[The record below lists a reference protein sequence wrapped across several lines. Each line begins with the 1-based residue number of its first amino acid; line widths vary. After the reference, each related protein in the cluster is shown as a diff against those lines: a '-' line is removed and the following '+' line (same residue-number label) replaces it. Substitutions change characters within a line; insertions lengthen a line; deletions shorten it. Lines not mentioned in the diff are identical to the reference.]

1 METAL
6 LCSALSVLFLLLA
19 LKFWLQARTRH
30 KNLPPSPPGL
40 PIIGHLHLLKQPIH
54 RSLHNLSQKYGPI
67 ISLRFGSRLVVIVS
81 SPSAVEECF
90 TKNDIVLANRPPLIM
105 GKYLNYNNT
114 TLVTAPYGDHWR
126 NLRRISALEIFSSN
140 RLCKLLAIRRHE
152 IKIFLNKLYRDSSE
166 AFTKVE
172 LKPMFS
178 ELTFNIIMHM
188 ITGRQYCEIDK
199 SRQFREIIRELFKF
213 AEVSYLGDFLPFLQW
228 VDYQGFVKKLKV
240 LCKRIDGLLQGL
252 VDDQRNDKGGDTIMK
267 RLLSLQESQEH
278 YFTDEIIKGLIMN
291 MIFAGTDTTAVT
303 LEWAMANLLN
313 HPQVLEKAK
322 SELDLQIGQET
333 LVDESDISKLP
344 YLQNIIS
351 ETLRLCPAAPLLL
364 PHFSSD
370 EYTIGGYDVPKNTMV
385 FVNAWAIHRDPRLW
399 DDAEKFKPERFEK
412 GRADEACGCY
422 KFMTFGLG
430 RRACPGMGLAHRV
443 LSFAL
448 GAMIQC
454 FEWKRVSE
462 REIDMAEGNGLT
474 MPMAGPLE
482 AMCKARDIIIK
493 EFSSLDDSIDPL

>member
-30 KNLPPSPPGL
+30 KNLPPSPSGL

-54 RSLHNLSQKYGPI
+54 RSLHILSQKYGPI

-172 LKPMFS
+172 LKPIFS

-188 ITGRQYCEIDK
+188 ITGRQYCEIDE

-213 AEVSYLGDFLPFLQW
+213 AEVSYLGDFLLFLQW

-240 LCKRIDGLLQGL
+240 LCKRIDELLQGL
-252 VDDQRNDKGGDTIMK
+252 VDDQRNDKGGDTIIK

-278 YFTDEIIKGLIMN
+278 YFTDEIIKGLIM
-291 MIFAGTDTTAVT
+291 VSK
-303 LEWAMANLLN
+303 
-313 HPQVLEKAK
+313 VK
-322 SELDLQIGQET
+322 SL
-333 LVDESDISKLP
+333 SS
-344 YLQNIIS
+344 
-351 ETLRLCPAAPLLL
+351 
-364 PHFSSD
+364 FS
-370 EYTIGGYDVPKNTMV
+370 V
-385 FVNAWAIHRDPRLW
+385 F
-399 DDAEKFKPERFEK
+399 
-412 GRADEACGCY
+412 
-422 KFMTFGLG
+422 T
-430 RRACPGMGLAHRV
+430 
-443 LSFAL
+443 
-448 GAMIQC
+448 
-454 FEWKRVSE
+454 
-462 REIDMAEGNGLT
+462 
-474 MPMAGPLE
+474 
-482 AMCKARDIIIK
+482 
-493 EFSSLDDSIDPL
+493 